1 MRGLSLLDC
10 LTVENT
16 VLHSK
21 WIEKIHQKGG
31 MEIEPCHLFWCQGVQ
46 RTGCPL
52 MGLRG
57 EAPYQVKGGS
67 LAQLIVV
74 STISTGYYLSMNLKR
89 LGFAMEIS

>member
-1 MRGLSLLDC
+1 
-10 LTVENT
+10 
-16 VLHSK
+16 
-21 WIEKIHQKGG
+21 
-31 MEIEPCHLFWCQGVQ
+31 
-46 RTGCPL
+46 

-89 LGFAMEIS
+89 LGFATEIS